1 MNTVEQDI
9 AAMQNG
15 NGAADQKTRL
25 AFLGYSEFDTG
36 YRGGILVT
44 DHWGK
49 PLEFRCTAPVHPNP
63 VQRTLYGGTLL
74 PHIAVEL
81 IGAPLLRIVQEKP
94 EVVIIHDEIFF
105 DVRRHSEVAVV
116 RLRRQGEEVTV
127 SDSSDPAK
135 AKPTVMDSP
144 SGKFQPIVM
153 EAHREFA
160 EDSVACCERLIEL
173 FGRWDLIEPFDRLTK
188 ALEYVHQQKVLES

>member
-1 MNTVEQDI
+1 MENESYVVDE
-9 AAMQNG
+9 
-15 NGAADQKTRL
+15 KTRL
-25 AFLGYSEFDTG
+25 AFLGCSEFDEG
-36 YRGGILVT
+36 YRGGVLVT
-44 DHWGK
+44 DEWGK

-63 VQRTLYGGTLL
+63 VQRTLYGRTLL

-81 IGAPLLRIVQEKP
+81 IGVPLLGILQEKP
-94 EVVIIHDEIFF
+94 EIVIIQDEIFF
-105 DVRRHSEVAVV
+105 DVRRDIEVPVV

-127 SDSSDPAK
+127 NDSSDSAK
-135 AKPTVMDSP
+135 ITPTVMDSP

-160 EDSVACCERLIEL
+160 QDSAAWRYQLNDL